1 MCCQTIRIEEAVS
14 KKSLCALPGKKYQLL
29 HYINGLFSTNFSLL
43 FKMFKPIKKVRVSE
57 TAAKQLE
64 ELIQNKTFVEGE
76 PLPSERQLMKELQVG
91 RGSIREALRILE
103 IKGFIETQPGIGAFV
118 KSYEGDIFS
127 PLSTWLKDNN
137 EALHHFFEVR
147 SLLEPS
153 TARLASERISPE
165 DLEALQKN
173 HAEFINTVEEDDL
186 PRAILVDAEFHRLI
200 GKATGNKVL
209 SSIMDAL
216 YRSMIEGW
224 KAPLKIPGQPR
235 ISLREH
241 AEIIDAISNKD
252 GARAAELMSTHLSGA
267 LSALGDAGLQ
277 KD

>member
-1 MCCQTIRIEEAVS
+1 
-14 KKSLCALPGKKYQLL
+14 
-29 HYINGLFSTNFSLL
+29 
-43 FKMFKPIKKVRVSE
+43 MFKPIKKVRVSE

-64 ELIQNKTFVEGE
+64 ELIQNKTFAEGE
-76 PLPSERQLMKELQVG
+76 PLPSERKLMKELQVG

-127 PLSTWLKDNN
+127 PLSTWLTDNK
-137 EALHHFFEVR
+137 EAINHFFEVR

-153 TARLASERISPE
+153 TARMAAERISKE

-173 HAEFINTVEEDDL
+173 YDEFAKTVAEEDL

-209 SSIMDAL
+209 SSIMEAL

-224 KAPLKIPGQPR
+224 KAPLKIPGQPAK
-235 ISLREH
+235 SLREH
-241 AEIIDAISNKD
+241 AEILTAIKKKD
-252 GARAAELMSTHLSGA
+252 GEKAAQLMTSHLREA
-267 LSALGDAGLQ
+267 LKGLGDAGL
-277 KD
+277 KEK

>member
-1 MCCQTIRIEEAVS
+1 
-14 KKSLCALPGKKYQLL
+14 
-29 HYINGLFSTNFSLL
+29 
-43 FKMFKPIKKVRVSE
+43 MFKPIKKVRVSE
-57 TAAKQLE
+57 TAAQQLE
-64 ELIQNKTFVEGE
+64 ELIKNKTFVEGE

-127 PLSTWLKDNN
+127 PLSTWLKDND
-137 EALHHFFEVR
+137 EALRHFFEVR
-147 SLLEPS
+147 ALLEPS
-153 TARLASERISPE
+153 SARMAAERISE
-165 DLEALQKN
+165 ENMEALQKTQE
-173 HAEFINTVEEDDL
+173 EFAKTIEDGDL
-186 PRAILVDAEFHRLI
+186 ARTILVDADFHRLI

-235 ISLREH
+235 KSMKEH
-241 AEIIDAISNKD
+241 AAIIEAIRLRD
-252 GARAAELMSTHLSGA
+252 GQRAADLMNSHLTEA
-267 LSALGDAGLQ
+267 LRGLGEAGLG
-277 KD
+277 KN

>member
-1 MCCQTIRIEEAVS
+1 
-14 KKSLCALPGKKYQLL
+14 
-29 HYINGLFSTNFSLL
+29 
-43 FKMFKPIKKVRVSE
+43 MFKPIKKVRVSE

-64 ELIQNKTFVEGE
+64 ELIQNKTFAEGE

-137 EALHHFFEVR
+137 EALRHFFEVR

-153 TARLASERISPE
+153 TARMAAERISKE
-165 DLEALQKN
+165 DLDALQKN
-173 HAEFINTVEEDDL
+173 HDEFAKTVEEEDL

-209 SSIMDAL
+209 SSIMEAL

-235 ISLREH
+235 KSLREH
-241 AEIIDAISNKD
+241 TEILDAIKNKD
-252 GARAAELMSTHLSGA
+252 GEKAAQLMTSHLQEA
-267 LSALGDAGLQ
+267 LKSLGNAGL
-277 KD
+277 KDS

>member
-1 MCCQTIRIEEAVS
+1 MR
-14 KKSLCALPGKKYQLL
+14 
-29 HYINGLFSTNFSLL
+29 
-43 FKMFKPIKKVRVSE
+43 MFKPIKKVRVSE
-57 TAAKQLE
+57 TAAMQLE
-64 ELIQNKTFVEGE
+64 ELIKNKTFIEGE

-137 EALHHFFEVR
+137 EALRHFFEVR
-147 SLLEPS
+147 ALLEPS
-153 TARLASERISPE
+153 TARMAAERMSEE
-165 DLEALQKN
+165 DFEALQKN
-173 HAEFINTVEEDDL
+173 HEEFRETVEEEDL

-200 GKATGNKVL
+200 GKGTGNKVL

-235 ISLREH
+235 KSLKEH
-241 AEIIDAISNKD
+241 EEILEAIGNRD
-252 GARAAELMSTHLSGA
+252 GKKAAELMKTHLSEA
-267 LSALGDAGLQ
+267 LKGLGDAGLSN
-277 KD
+277 D